1 MAEILNLGLYYLDKA
16 VTNLGYQRRDGENFT
31 PTEVTENV
39 KVKTTEIMALS
50 GSRFFV
56 RLGGLSGAV
65 AVSMAA
71 YGAHAFKVD
80 DEKGAQLKKTFE
92 TGNKMHLVHSVALV
106 CSPLCGRPYLTGAL
120 FTIGTILFSGSCYV
134 HALTG
139 NTKVRYITPYGGFAL
154 IFAWLSMLL

>member
-1 MAEILNLGLYYLDKA
+1 MAEILNLGLFYLDKA

-71 YGAHAFKVD
+71 YGAHGKSKDVQTNATVISPHN
-80 DEKGAQLKKTFE
+80 KK
-92 TGNKMHLVHSVALV
+92 
-106 CSPLCGRPYLTGAL
+106 
-120 FTIGTILFSGSCYV
+120 
-134 HALTG
+134 
-139 NTKVRYITPYGGFAL
+139 
-154 IFAWLSMLL
+154 